1 MSQQQAQSKVTTRH
15 LARDAY
21 LYVRQSS
28 LRQVIENKEST
39 QRQYALRQRAAALG
53 WPTDRIIVID
63 SDLGQSGASATE
75 RVGFQRLV
83 ADVGMG
89 RAGIV
94 LGLEV
99 SRLARNST
107 DWHRLLEICALTDTL
122 ILDEDGIYDPA
133 HFNDRLLLG
142 LKGTMSEAELH
153 LLRARLRGGA
163 LNKARRGELRTGLPV
178 GFVYDAAGKVIL
190 DPDRQVQSTLN
201 VFFETFE
208 RVGSC
213 FATLRHFRTQKLLFP
228 RRVRA
233 GSSKGDLV
241 WIPLT
246 YSVALHVLHNPR
258 YAGAYAYGRI
268 KWRKTVD
275 GRSQSRKVPRDEWIT
290 LQRDAHAGYITWEQY
305 DAHERR
311 LRECSAAYALE
322 QRRSPPREGPSLLQG
337 IVVCGRCGARMT
349 VRYGGRS
356 GRQAPV
362 YLCQR
367 RTIEHGEPLCQSV
380 PGRTIDAAIGE
391 LLLETLSPLA
401 IDVALEVHREML
413 ARVAE
418 TDQIRVQHRERQKY
432 EADVARRRFM
442 QVDPGNRLVADT
454 LEAEWNNAL
463 RELARAEQELS
474 AAREHD
480 RNRQATAD
488 VDQLHAIAKAF
499 PSVWRDRKTPAR
511 DQKRMVRLVI
521 EDATILK
528 SERITIQIRFRGG
541 ATSTIAVP
549 RPLTYFEERRTQ
561 SQLVTEIDEL
571 LAEHHDG
578 EVAQILIDRGRR
590 PGGGGTFDV
599 ARVAFI
605 RTTYELKSFRQRLL
619 ESGYLSLD
627 QLATRYNVTRAA
639 IKRWRE
645 RGLVRG
651 RRVNDKDEFVYED
664 PGNNPR
670 VRRAAQHAARIRPVP
685 PGSHGFRVRG
695 AV

>member
-1 MSQQQAQSKVTTRH
+1 MSEQHARSKVTARH
-15 LARDAY
+15 LTRDAY

-28 LRQVIENKEST
+28 LRQVIENTEST
-39 QRQYALRQRAAALG
+39 QRQYALRQRAVALG
-53 WPTDRIIVID
+53 WPADRIIVID

-178 GFVYDAAGKVIL
+178 GFVYDASGKVIL

-213 FATLRHFRTQKLLFP
+213 FGTLRHFRDEKLLFP

-233 GSSKGDLV
+233 GSSKGALL
-241 WIPLT
+241 WTPLT

-258 YAGAYAYGRI
+258 YAGVYAYGRL
-268 KWRKTVD
+268 KSRKGID
-275 GRSQSRKVPRDEWIT
+275 GRTHSRKAPRDEWIS
-290 LQRDAHAGYITWEQY
+290 LQRDAHAGYIRWEQY
-305 DAHERR
+305 EANERR
-311 LRECSAAYALE
+311 LQECSAAYALDR
-322 QRRSPPREGPSLLQG
+322 RRSPPREGSSLLQG

-349 VRYGGRS
+349 VRYGGRN
-356 GRQAPV
+356 GREAPV
-362 YLCQR
+362 YVCQR
-367 RTIEHGEPLCQSV
+367 RTIEHGEPICQSV
-380 PGRTIDAAIGE
+380 PGRTIDATIGD
-391 LLLETLSPLA
+391 LLMETLSPLA
-401 IDVALEVHREML
+401 IDVALEVHREMQT
-413 ARVAE
+413 RVAE
-418 TDQIRVQHRERQKY
+418 VDQIRGQHVERRKY
-432 EADVARRRFM
+432 EADLARRRFM
-442 QVDPGNRLVADT
+442 QADPDNRLVVDT
-454 LEAEWNNAL
+454 LEAEWNSAL
-463 RELARAEQELS
+463 RELGRAEDELAAARALE
-474 AAREHD
+474 REHH
-480 RNRQATAD
+480 AA
-488 VDQLHAIAKAF
+488 VDLDHLRAVAKTF
-499 PSVWRDRKTPAR
+499 PSVWRDRKTAAR
-511 DQKRMVRLVI
+511 DRKRMVRLMI

-528 SERITIQIRFRGG
+528 GEQITLHLRFRGG
-541 ATSTIAVP
+541 ATTTLTVP

-561 SQLVTEIDEL
+561 SQLVSEIDEL
-571 LAEHHDG
+571 LTEHHDA
-578 EVAQILIDRGRR
+578 EVAKILVDRERK
-590 PGGGGTFDV
+590 PGGGGIFDV
-599 ARVAFI
+599 AHVAFI
-605 RTTYELKSFRQRLL
+605 RTTYNLKSFRERLL
-619 ESGYLSLD
+619 ENGYVSID
-627 QLATRYNVTRAA
+627 KLATRFDVTHGA
-639 IKRWRE
+639 IKRWRV
-645 RGLVRG
+645 RGLLHG
-651 RRVNDKDEFVYED
+651 RRVNEKEEYVYED
-664 PGNNPR
+664 PGNDPR
-670 VRRAAQHAARIRPVP
+670 VWKAAQHAARVRPVA
-685 PGSHGFRVRG
+685 PGSRGYRVRG

>member
-1 MSQQQAQSKVTTRH
+1 M
-15 LARDAY
+15 
-21 LYVRQSS
+21 
-28 LRQVIENKEST
+28 
-39 QRQYALRQRAAALG
+39 
-53 WPTDRIIVID
+53 
-63 SDLGQSGASATE
+63 
-75 RVGFQRLV
+75 
-83 ADVGMG
+83 
-89 RAGIV
+89 V

-178 GFVYDAAGKVIL
+178 GFAYNAAGKVIL
-190 DPDRQVQSTLN
+190 DSDRQVQNTLK

-213 FATLRHFRTQKLLFP
+213 FGTLRHFRAEKLLFP

-233 GSSKGDLV
+233 GSSKGSLL
-241 WIPLT
+241 WTPLT

-258 YAGAYAYGRI
+258 YAGAYAYGQI

-275 GRSQSRKVPRDEWIT
+275 GRTRSRKVPRDEWFA

-305 DAHERR
+305 EANERR
-311 LRECSAAYALE
+311 LRECSAAYALDR
-322 QRRSPPREGPSLLQG
+322 RRSPPREGPSLLQG
-337 IVVCGRCGARMT
+337 IVICGRCGARMT

-356 GRQAPV
+356 GRHAPIYV
-362 YLCQR
+362 CQR
-367 RTIEHGEPLCQSV
+367 RTIEHGEPICQSV
-380 PGRTIDAAIGE
+380 AGRTIDAAIGDV
-391 LLLETLSPLA
+391 LAETLSPLA

-413 ARVAE
+413 TRVEE
-418 TDQIRVQHRERQKY
+418 TDRIRAQHVERRKY
-432 EADVARRRFM
+432 EAELARRRFM
-442 QVDPGNRLVADT
+442 QVDPENRLVADT

-463 RELARAEQELS
+463 RELARAEDELT
-474 AAREHD
+474 AARD
-480 RNRQATAD
+480 RDRERAPSAD
-488 VDQLHAIAKAF
+488 MGQLRAITKTF
-499 PSVWRDRKTPAR
+499 PSVWRDRKTAAR
-511 DQKRMVRLVI
+511 DRKRMVRLVI

-528 SERITIQIRFRGG
+528 GEQITIHIRFRGG
-541 ATSTIAVP
+541 ATTTVTVP

-561 SQLVTEIDEL
+561 SQLVSEIDEL
-571 LAEHHDG
+571 LADHHDA
-578 EVAQILIDRGRR
+578 EVAKILIDRDRR

-599 ARVAFI
+599 SRVAFI
-605 RTTYELKSFRQRLL
+605 RTNYKLKSFRERLL
-619 ESGYLSLD
+619 ESGYVSMD
-627 QLATRYNVTRAA
+627 ALATRFNVTHEA

-645 RGLVRG
+645 RGLLRG

-664 PGNNPR
+664 PGNDPR
-670 VRRAAQHAARIRPVP
+670 VRKAAQHAARIRPVK
-685 PGSHGFRVRG
+685 PGSRGYRVRG

>member
-1 MSQQQAQSKVTTRH
+1 MSEQHARSKVTARH

-28 LRQVIENKEST
+28 LRQVIENTEST
-39 QRQYALRQRAAALG
+39 QRQYALRQRAVALG
-53 WPTDRIIVID
+53 WPADRIIVID

-178 GFVYDAAGKVIL
+178 GFVYEASGKVIL
-190 DPDRQVQSTLN
+190 DPDLQVQNTLK

-213 FATLRHFRTQKLLFP
+213 FGTLRHFRTEKLLFP

-233 GSSKGDLV
+233 GSSKGALL
-241 WIPLT
+241 WTPLT

-258 YAGAYAYGRI
+258 YAGAYAYGQI

-275 GRSQSRKVPRDEWIT
+275 GRTQSRKVPRDEWIS
-290 LQRDAHAGYITWEQY
+290 LQRDAHAGYISWEQY
-305 DAHERR
+305 EANERR
-311 LRECSAAYALE
+311 LRECSAAYALD
-322 QRRSPPREGPSLLQG
+322 RRRTPPREGPSLLQG

-349 VRYGGRS
+349 VRYGGRN
-356 GRQAPV
+356 GREAPV
-362 YLCQR
+362 YVCQR
-367 RTIEHGEPLCQSV
+367 RTIEHGEPICQSV
-380 PGRTIDAAIGE
+380 PGRTIDAAIGD

-401 IDVALEVHREML
+401 IDVALEVHREMQ

-418 TDQIRVQHRERQKY
+418 TDQIRMQHVERRKY
-432 EADVARRRFM
+432 DADLARRRFM
-442 QVDPGNRLVADT
+442 QVDPENRLVADT

-463 RELARAEQELS
+463 RELARAEDELA

-480 RNRQATAD
+480 RERHAATDLDHLRA
-488 VDQLHAIAKAF
+488 VAKTF
-499 PSVWRDRKTPAR
+499 PSVWRDRKTAAR
-511 DQKRMVRLVI
+511 DRKRMVRLVI

-528 SERITIQIRFRGG
+528 GEQITIHIRFRGG
-541 ATSTIAVP
+541 ATTTVTVP

-561 SQLVTEIDEL
+561 SQLVSEIDEL
-571 LAEHHDG
+571 LAEHHDA
-578 EVAQILIDRGRR
+578 EVAKILVDRDRK
-590 PGGGGTFDV
+590 PGGGGTFDA

-605 RTTYELKSFRQRLL
+605 RTTYNLKSFRERLL
-619 ESGYLSLD
+619 ESGYVSLD
-627 QLATRYNVTRAA
+627 ELATRFDVTRGA

-645 RGLVRG
+645 RGLLRG
-651 RRVNDKDEFVYED
+651 RRINEKDEYVYED
-664 PGNNPR
+664 PGNDPR
-670 VRRAAQHAARIRPVP
+670 VWKAAQHAARVRPVA
-685 PGSHGFRVRG
+685 PGSCGYRVRG